1 MPSLNFEEARRLCI
15 QKVAQPE
22 DIACVQLVYGRAGW
36 WTAHISWHVLDVTKR
51 LRISHFILQC
61 PILLSTCPFSFFP
74 PIFHL
79 TLLFLPSSFT
89 FHFSFPLS
97 CPFHFHPSSLFAFPF
112 PFLFLLSLHFIL
124 FCFFPFPF
132 SSPPSTFSFFFVLFF
147 LYLFPYPLCRSL
159 PFLFF
164 LSALSFSF
172 FLFPSNSFCLG
183 DGKTHY
189 IQQQLASSPASLTI
203 AINEAFTPVNAISK
217 LRSLPFSLK
226 DCVIFF
232 NFTMLPPGVRIG
244 REGGKV
250 DARLLVYKEIGFVKQ
265 TQL

>member
-132 SSPPSTFSFFFVLFF
+132 SSPPSTFSFFFC
-147 LYLFPYPLCRSL
+147 PLLPTSL
-159 PFLFF
+159 PLP
-164 LSALSFSF
+164 SLSFPPLSLFSLCFIF
-172 FLFPSNSFCLG
+172 FLFPLSF
-183 DGKTHY
+183 
-189 IQQQLASSPASLTI
+189 
-203 AINEAFTPVNAISK
+203 
-217 LRSLPFSLK
+217 
-226 DCVIFF
+226 
-232 NFTMLPPGVRIG
+232 
-244 REGGKV
+244 
-250 DARLLVYKEIGFVKQ
+250 
-265 TQL
+265 

>member
-1 MPSLNFEEARRLCI
+1 MPYPPFNLPFFFFSPYFSPHPSFSPIFLHLSFF
-15 QKVAQPE
+15 
-22 DIACVQLVYGRAGW
+22 
-36 WTAHISWHVLDVTKR
+36 IS
-51 LRISHFILQC
+51 S
-61 PILLSTCPFSFFP
+61 LLS
-74 PIFHL
+74 
-79 TLLFLPSSFT
+79 
-89 FHFSFPLS
+89 
-97 CPFHFHPSSLFAFPF
+97 
-112 PFLFLLSLHFIL
+112 
-124 FCFFPFPF
+124 FPF
-132 SSPPSTFSFFFVLFF
+132 SSFLSFCLPFPIPISTLSPFYSFLFLPFSLLFSPFYIFFFFVLFF